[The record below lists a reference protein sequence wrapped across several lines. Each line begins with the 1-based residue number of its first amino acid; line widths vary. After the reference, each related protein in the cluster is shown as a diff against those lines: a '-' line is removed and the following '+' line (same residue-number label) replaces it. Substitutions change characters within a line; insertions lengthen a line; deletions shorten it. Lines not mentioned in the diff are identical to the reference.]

1 MDPKKTAVVLIEYQ
15 NDFTSDGGALHD
27 AVKEVMEKT
36 DMLSNT
42 LETVQKAREKG
53 ATIIHA
59 PITFTPDYHEL
70 TPNPYGIL
78 KGVVDSQAFRQGTWG
93 AEIVQELTPEPQ
105 DIVVEG
111 KRGLD
116 AFASTNLDFILRSRG
131 ITTIALGGFLT
142 NCCVES
148 TMRTG
153 YEKGFDVVTL
163 KDCTA
168 TLSDEEQ
175 RLAVEKNYPMFSRP
189 MEHEAFLQEIEG
201 QTTTQGQASG
211 RGYSS

>member
-1 MDPKKTAVVLIEYQ
+1 MDPKTTAVVLIEYQ
-15 NDFTSDGGALHD
+15 NDFTSEGGALHD
-27 AVKEVMEKT
+27 AVKGVMEKEN
-36 DMLSNT
+36 MLPNT
-42 LETVQKAREKG
+42 VETVEKARELG

-59 PITFTPDYHEL
+59 PITFTSDYHEL
-70 TPNPYGIL
+70 SPTPYGIL
-78 KGVVDSQAFRQGTWG
+78 KGVVDSKSFRKGTWG
-93 AEIVQELTPEPQ
+93 AEIVQDLEPAEQ

-116 AFASTNLDFILRSRG
+116 TFASTNLDFILRSRG

-153 YEKGFDVVTL
+153 YEKGFDVITL

-168 TLSDEEQ
+168 TLSEEEQ

-189 MEHEAFLQEIEG
+189 MDHEDFLEELG
-201 QTTTQGQASG
+201 GKEATETTG